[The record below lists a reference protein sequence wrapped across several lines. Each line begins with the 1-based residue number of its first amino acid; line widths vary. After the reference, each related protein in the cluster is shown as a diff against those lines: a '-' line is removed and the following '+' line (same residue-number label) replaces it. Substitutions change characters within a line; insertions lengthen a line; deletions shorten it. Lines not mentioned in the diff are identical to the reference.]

1 MFIDRIEPH
10 RDGLLP
16 RDLERVMG
24 EVVGMEILVKK
35 TISRAPRVRMQRS
48 ESLLLD
54 RGVAAHRARV
64 ADERSHFPVL
74 HPRRHHRHRCRRE
87 RRRNRHRLSQPVRYD
102 HVRHVAAARTLPYDA
117 GGQYETYGH
126 RTRRRY
132 LPVALAEHQ
141 VSVTLVPLPPA
152 FGIRIRH
159 RHDRSSTR
167 RPPARSIRPHVVLLV
182 CAPPGAP
189 AVSVW
194 PRLWPLRP

>member
-1 MFIDRIEPH
+1 
-10 RDGLLP
+10 
-16 RDLERVMG
+16 MG

-35 TISRAPRVRMQRS
+35 TIGRAPRVRMQRS

-64 ADERSHFPVL
+64 TDERPHFPVL
-74 HPRRHHRHRCRRE
+74 HPRRHHRYRRRRE
-87 RRRNRHRLSQPVRYD
+87 RRRNRHRLSQPVGYD

-152 FGIRIRH
+152 LHIRIRRH
-159 RHDRSSTR
+159 R
-167 RPPARSIRPHVVLLV
+167 PALPLA
-182 CAPPGAP
+182 APPP
-189 AVSVW
+189 STL
-194 PRLWPLRP
+194 P